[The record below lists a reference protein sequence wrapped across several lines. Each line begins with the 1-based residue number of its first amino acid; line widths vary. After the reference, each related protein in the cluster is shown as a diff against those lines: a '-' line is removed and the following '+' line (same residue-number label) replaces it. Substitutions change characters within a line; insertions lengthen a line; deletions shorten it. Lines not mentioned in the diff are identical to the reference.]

1 MKIAHET
8 KIGIIVT
15 IAIAAT
21 IWGIN
26 FLKGRNILNPVNNY
40 IAIYEDIGGLE
51 INAKV
56 FMNGYKVG
64 QVSDIYFNDD
74 RSGNLTVLLGID
86 KGFKIPLNSVAEIY
100 SADLMGTK
108 AVSIIKSKSD
118 QDHASGDTLASSY
131 QQELQR
137 KIEEHIIPLKDKAEN
152 LIVTVD
158 SVLQNLSYIFNEK
171 TRSALQKSVQ
181 NIEESTDQ
189 LDEMLS
195 PDGKLTKMVGHI
207 ESITMNIKNNN
218 DNISKAISNLS
229 AISDSI
235 ARSDLRSAI
244 NRTNETLN
252 QTYEILHKINEGE
265 GTIGLLVNN
274 DSLYNNLEALSRDL
288 DILMTDLKENPGK
301 YINVSVFGKSNKKN
315 KKTN

>member
-1 MKIAHET
+1 MKITHET

-15 IAIAAT
+15 IAIAAA

-26 FLKGRNILNPVNNY
+26 FLKGRNILKPITNY
-40 IAIYEDIGGLE
+40 VTIYEDIGGLE

-64 QVSDIYFNDD
+64 QVSEISFNDD
-74 RSGNLTVLLGID
+74 RSGNLTVILGID
-86 KGFKIPLNSVAEIY
+86 KGHKIPLNSVAEIF
-100 SADLMGTK
+100 SVDLLGTK
-108 AVSIIKSKSD
+108 AISIIQSESD
-118 QDHASGDTLASSY
+118 QYHHSGDTLATAF
-131 QQELQR
+131 QPELQK
-137 KIEEHIIPLKDKAEN
+137 KIEEEIIPLKDKAEK

-158 SVLQNLSYIFNEK
+158 SVLQNLNDVFDDK
-171 TRSALQKSVQ
+171 TGAALQKTVY
-181 NIEESTDQ
+181 NIEASTEQ

-195 PDGKLTKMVGHI
+195 PDGKLTKMIGHI

-218 DNISKAISNLS
+218 DDISKAISNLS

-235 ARSDLRSAI
+235 ARSDLKSTI
-244 NRTNETLN
+244 TRTNETLE
-252 QTYEILHKINEGE
+252 QTYEILRKINEGE

-274 DSLYNNLEALSRDL
+274 DSLYHNLESLSRDL

-301 YINVSVFGKSNKKN
+301 YINVSVFGRSNKKN
-315 KKTN
+315 KNTD

>member
-1 MKIAHET
+1 MRITHET

-15 IAIAAT
+15 IAIAAA

-26 FLKGRNILNPVNNY
+26 FLKGRNILKPITNY
-40 IAIYEDIGGLE
+40 VTIYEDIGGLE
-51 INAKV
+51 TNAKV

-64 QVSDIYFNDD
+64 QVSDISFNDD
-74 RSGNLTVLLGID
+74 RSGNLTVILGID
-86 KGFKIPLNSVAEIY
+86 KGHKIPLNSVAEIY
-100 SADLMGTK
+100 SVDLLGIK
-108 AVSIIKSKSD
+108 AIGIIQSESD
-118 QDHASGDTLASSY
+118 QYHNHGDTLATAF
-131 QQELQR
+131 QPELQK
-137 KIEEHIIPLKDKAEN
+137 KIEEQILPLKDKAEK

-158 SVLQNLSYIFNEK
+158 SVLQNLNNIFDDK
-171 TRSALQKSVQ
+171 TGAALQKSVY

-195 PDGKLTKMVGHI
+195 PDGKLTKMIGHI

-218 DNISKAISNLS
+218 DDISKAISNLS

-235 ARSDLRSAI
+235 ASSDLKSAI
-244 NRTNETLN
+244 TRTNETLE
-252 QTYEILHKINEGE
+252 QTYEILRKINEGE

-301 YINVSVFGKSNKKN
+301 YINISVFGRSNKKN
-315 KKTN
+315 KNAE

>member
-1 MKIAHET
+1 MKITHET

-15 IAIAAT
+15 IAIVAA

-26 FLKGRNILNPVNNY
+26 FLKGRNILKPISNY
-40 IAIYEDIGGLE
+40 ITIYEDVGGLE
-51 INAKV
+51 INANI

-64 QVSDIYFNDD
+64 QVSDISFNDD
-74 RSGNLTVLLGID
+74 RSGNLTVILEID
-86 KGFKIPLNSVAEIY
+86 KDHKIPLNSVAEIH
-100 SADLMGTK
+100 SVDLLGTK
-108 AVSIIKSKSD
+108 AISIIQTESD
-118 QDHASGDTLASSY
+118 QYHDNGDTLATAF
-131 QQELQR
+131 QPALQK
-137 KIEEHIIPLKDKAEN
+137 KIEEQIIPLKDKAEK

-158 SVLQNLSYIFNEK
+158 SVLQNLNDIFDEK
-171 TRSALQKSVQ
+171 TSTALQKSVY

-218 DNISKAISNLS
+218 DDISKAISNLS

-235 ARSDLRSAI
+235 ASSDLKSAI
-244 NRTNETLN
+244 TRTNETLE
-252 QTYEILHKINEGE
+252 QTYEILRKINEGE

-274 DSLYNNLEALSRDL
+274 DSLYNNLEALSKDL
-288 DILMTDLKENPGK
+288 DILMTDLKENPEK
-301 YINVSVFGKSNKKN
+301 YINVSVFGRSNKKN
-315 KKTN
+315 KTTN